1 MSRKTSSKEISTPQ
15 EQYGSQQEKQTHKAS
30 KQINHQKTLQAFKF
44 RSILHSNQYHQQIRN
59 SDQHKKTRNSD
70 QHKKT
75 RNSDQHKKTRNSD
88 QHRQIRYSDQNQ
100 KSLKPIRP
108 RPTRQTLY
116 LDQYLKT
123 LKPIRPRPTQ
133 GSGISSLS
141 SKVRNILQHFFK
153 IINFKADILVNK
165 SYHIGYIWLGLILS
179 V

>member
-44 RSILHSNQYHQQIRN
+44 RSILHSNQYHQQI
-59 SDQHKKTRNSD
+59 RNSD